1 MEEEILKSDF
11 FQKELDRY
19 GLKDERVSLIREK
32 DGVIVA
38 RVWMNRKTAIL
49 KCFENADFR
58 REIENYDILRNLEIP
73 TIKVFGK
80 SDRSILLEDLT
91 VSDEYRL
98 GKEEDLHDP
107 EVIKAIAGW
116 YKILHQNGCKYVQEH
131 GNGMYEE
138 WDLFTLKNIKT
149 VSERFGLRE
158 NDAVKDLLASYP
170 LLRAKLDCVPRT
182 LTYND
187 FYYTNLA
194 VRKDKSQ
201 ALMFDFN
208 LLGKGSYI
216 SDINNVTYWF
226 NEKENELFYSVYGEA
241 DEELVLLDRI
251 CSPIISLYSAMK
263 RDIFPDWAAEE
274 MNALEEIPSLL
285 LKLFDEN

>member
-91 VSDEYRL
+91 ASDEYRL
-98 GKEEDLHDP
+98 GEEEDLHDP

>member
-32 DGVIVA
+32 DGVSVA

-91 VSDEYRL
+91 ASDEYRL
-98 GKEEDLHDP
+98 GEEEDLHDP

>member
-91 VSDEYRL
+91 ASDEYRL
-98 GKEEDLHDP
+98 GEEEDLHDP

-158 NDAVKDLLASYP
+158 NDAVKDLLAFYP

-194 VRKDKSQ
+194 VKKDKSQ